1 MRTVLA
7 RPQFAQGQ
15 SVTFFGGEGVVRSLK
30 LDAGLWTY
38 GVEMMQGPEP
48 AFGRVGPETMIL
60 LPETALQWSE
70 PAMARASA

>member
-7 RPQFAQGQ
+7 RPQFAKGQ
-15 SVTFFGGEGVVRSLK
+15 AVTFFGGEGVVQSLK
-30 LDAGLWTY
+30 LEAGLWTY

-60 LPETALQWSE
+60 LPETELQLSE